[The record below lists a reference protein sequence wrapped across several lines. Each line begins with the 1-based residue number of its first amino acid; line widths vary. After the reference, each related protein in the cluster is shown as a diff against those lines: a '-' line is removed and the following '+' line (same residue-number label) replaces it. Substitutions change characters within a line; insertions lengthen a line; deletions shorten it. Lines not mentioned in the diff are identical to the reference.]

1 MPVVSINQHRINVTE
16 TGDGQDVIL
25 AVHSSGKSHRQW
37 QGLGERAAESYRLV
51 AADVFGHGRTD
62 AWSGDADMSL
72 ASEVA
77 VLQSL
82 VANLPGRRVHLVGH
96 SYGGAVAIK
105 AMETLPVAS
114 LTLVEPA
121 AFWMLDPESDREVR
135 AEIWQ
140 VARVLAHAIEIG
152 EPENGMRVFVDYW
165 NGYGTFE
172 ALPTSQRARLIGQ
185 ATTIAMQ
192 FRALFGENMNFLARR
207 RIAAPT
213 LLIHGDR
220 ARKPILRIIDRLF
233 REIATCDVRVIA
245 GAGHMSPCTH
255 EAEVSSMILRHLA
268 STGMAQNDIRAVRS

>member
-96 SYGGAVAIK
+96 SYGGA
-105 AMETLPVAS
+105 
-114 LTLVEPA
+114 
-121 AFWMLDPESDREVR
+121 DPERHLTVPDRTR
-135 AEIWQ
+135 DSRHCRGIRSAG
-140 VARVLAHAIEIG
+140 RRHPLAHQE
-152 EPENGMRVFVDYW
+152 
-165 NGYGTFE
+165 
-172 ALPTSQRARLIGQ
+172 
-185 ATTIAMQ
+185 
-192 FRALFGENMNFLARR
+192 LAR
-207 RIAAPT
+207 
-213 LLIHGDR
+213 
-220 ARKPILRIIDRLF
+220 
-233 REIATCDVRVIA
+233 
-245 GAGHMSPCTH
+245 
-255 EAEVSSMILRHLA
+255 
-268 STGMAQNDIRAVRS
+268 